1 VKGKKISR
9 NLANLLSILRSNS
22 HVLDSEYKVARIGVF
37 GSRARGD
44 SQPRSDVDIL
54 VQFKEPVGLFLFS
67 GLKQF
72 LESIFGLDVDLAT
85 PNALRD
91 EFREDV
97 LREVAYA

>member
-1 VKGKKISR
+1 MKGKKIKRDLES
-9 NLANLLSILRSNS
+9 LLSILRSNS
-22 HVLDSEYKVARIGVF
+22 DILQTEYKVARIGIF

-44 SQPRSDVDIL
+44 SQSRSDVDIL

-67 GLKQF
+67 GLKLF
-72 LESIFGLDVDLAT
+72 LASIFGLEVDLAT

-97 LREVAYA
+97 LKEVAYA

>member
-1 VKGKKISR
+1 MLQR
-9 NLANLLSILRSNS
+9 
-22 HVLDSEYKVARIGVF
+22 EYKVARIGIF

-44 SQPRSDVDIL
+44 SLPRSDIDIL

-85 PNALRD
+85 PDALRD

-97 LREVAYA
+97 LKEVAYA